1 MAKRQLS
8 DRQKRRLEKK
18 QAKAL
23 DDEGTPR
30 STNKP
35 APNPS
40 ESSSAKATN
49 ENTNDII
56 KETFN
61 GLVITNFG
69 RQVLIEDESNPGSLN
84 LCHLRANIG
93 VTVTGDRVAWQKG
106 DAERDENG
114 VVLSIYPRKTE
125 LQRPDGYGK
134 LRPVAANVTQMLIT
148 IAIEPEPHKHLIDR
162 YLVAAENH
170 DVCPVLLI
178 NKSDLID
185 ASNTQTIEEIR
196 TLYST
201 LGYQVVDMSASDL
214 SGLEKLKDILKNN
227 TSIFVGQSGVGKS
240 SLIKSLL
247 PDTDIKIGALSEQ
260 MGKGKHTTTHSCLY
274 HFPWGGDC
282 IDSPGIREFGM
293 WHFDADQVMRG
304 FIDLNQYSGQCHFR
318 DCTHVHEPNCA
329 IQEAVENGKIL
340 PGRFESF
347 RRIVNQ
353 LDDVEI
359 KTNL

>member
-23 DDEGTPR
+23 DESGIEGSSNNDVT
-30 STNKP
+30 
-35 APNPS
+35 S
-40 ESSSAKATN
+40 EKSSDTL
-49 ENTNDII
+49 
-56 KETFN
+56 N

-69 RQVLIEDESNPGSLN
+69 RQVLVEDEDDADSLN

-93 VTVTGDRVAWQKG
+93 VTVTGNRVAWQKG

-170 DVCPVLLI
+170 DVSPVLLI
-178 NKSDLID
+178 NKSDLIEEK
-185 ASNTQTIEEIR
+185 NKEVIEEIR
-196 TLYST
+196 SLYSS
-201 LGYQVVDMSASDL
+201 LDYKVIDMSATDL
-214 SGLEKLKDILKNN
+214 SGLDKLKDVLKNN

-247 PDTDIKIGALSEQ
+247 PDTDIKIGELSEQ
-260 MGKGKHTTTHSCLY
+260 MAKGKHTTTHSCLY

-318 DCTHVHEPNCA
+318 DCTHDHEPGCA
-329 IQEAVENGKIL
+329 IQEAVANNKIL
-340 PGRFESF
+340 PERFESY

-353 LDDVEI
+353 LDDVAI